1 MLEKA
6 KVLEVEKILGYK
18 FKDKSLLQTAF
29 THSSYA
35 NIKNTKSNERLEF
48 FGDALLETI
57 ISEKIY
63 FDVDY
68 TEGDLSKLRSR
79 IVSTEPL
86 AELADEMRLSEY
98 LMYVGSLTANMKADL
113 MEAIIASIYIDGGME
128 ATKKY
133 VSRVFGDTVRS
144 MENLTVLA
152 DSKSYLQEMLGNAEV
167 KYTCSKS
174 GADHSP
180 TFLATVIING
190 EVLGRGTGSTKKE
203 AEKKSASE
211 AIKKINQGLNTYE
224 V

>member
-1 MLEKA
+1 MLEKSQ
-6 KVLEVEKILGYK
+6 VLEIENILGYK
-18 FKDKSLLQTAF
+18 FKDKSFLQTAF

-35 NIKNTKSNERLEF
+35 NIKNVKSNERLEF

-68 TEGDLSKLRSR
+68 AEGNLSKLRSR

-86 AELADEMRLSEY
+86 ANLADSLGLSKY
-98 LMYVGSLTANMKADL
+98 LMYVGNLTPKMKADL
-113 MEAIIASIYIDGGME
+113 IESTIASIYLDGGME

-133 VSRVFGDTVRS
+133 VSRVFGGTVRA

-152 DSKSYLQEMLGNAEV
+152 DSKSYLQEVLGNADI
-167 KYTCSKS
+167 KYTYSKT
-174 GADHSP
+174 GADHDP
-180 TFLATVIING
+180 TYLATVIING
-190 EVLGRGTGSTKKE
+190 EVCGRGSDSKKKE
-203 AEKKSASE
+203 ASKKAASE
-211 AIKKINQGLNTYE
+211 ALKKLTKESTYE